1 MDRRHFLGALGLSA
15 GGLAG
20 ASTRIHVGRFDA
32 WEPSQGTW
40 PLPRYDLRNTA
51 SNPDA
56 SPPSD
61 PVVDWRAEPLG
72 RVETLVVG
80 PRRVY
85 AAGSVSTV
93 RTVAALERDS
103 GERAWSTSV
112 LTETMALRDGT
123 LYVAGR
129 ERVTALDAETGEREW
144 WTGSRASYGLE
155 VLVADGTV
163 FVAGDATGLSVLD
176 GGTGERRWSTDEG
189 SSPALVDGELVL
201 TGLPTRRFA
210 SRRVSDVVTS
220 GPPPAAWANQVGTG
234 GPPVVVEGR
243 VVTGTSSS
251 GGNFGLRSFDAG
263 TGAVQWETAD
273 ALKNHHTDHYDVVLD
288 LAILD
293 GNVVARLDFGG
304 VGSAEYR
311 ALVAC
316 SLADGEEVWRE
327 EFDPIITDVVVAGDL
342 VLVGTGTFREAE
354 ATGDESRAVAGGVVA
369 FDGGGDERWRVETDL
384 PVRSVVPVG
393 DTVFVG
399 SGASGSEHPGA
410 VSALR

>member
-1 MDRRHFLGALGLSA
+1 MDRRHFLGALGVAA

-20 ASTRIHVGRFDA
+20 ASTRIHVGPFDA
-32 WEPSQGTW
+32 WEPAQGTW

-51 SNPDA
+51 SNTDA

-61 PVVDWRAEPLG
+61 PAVAWRATPMD
-72 RVETLVVG
+72 RVDRLVVG

-85 AAGSVSTV
+85 AAGTVSSV
-93 RTVAALERDS
+93 RTVAALDRDS
-103 GERAWSTSV
+103 GETAWSTSV
-112 LTETMALRDGT
+112 LTETLALRDGT

-129 ERVTALDAETGEREW
+129 ERLTALDAETGEREW
-144 WTGSRASYGLE
+144 WTGIEPRIDLRM
-155 VLVADGTV
+155 LVADETV
-163 FVAGDATGLSVLD
+163 FVTGDATGLSVLD

-220 GPPPAAWANQVGTG
+220 GPPPAAWANRVGTG

-243 VVTGTSSS
+243 VVTGTSSY

-263 TGAVQWETAD
+263 TGAVRWETAD

-327 EFDPIITDVVVAGDL
+327 KFDPTITDVVVAGDL
-342 VLVGTGTFREAE
+342 VLGGTFRETE
-354 ATGDESRAVAGGVVA
+354 GAVAGSVTA
-369 FDGGGDERWRVETDL
+369 FDGRGDERWRVETDL
-384 PVRSVVPVG
+384 PVRSIVPVD
-393 DTVFVG
+393 DTVFVA
-399 SGASGSEHPGA
+399 SGASGSEHPGT